1 MNLLNLTPKSV
12 ELQNGIVLNYVRAGA
27 GPTVILIHG
36 AMGDYRAWQPQWDL
50 FTRHF
55 DCISY
60 SRRYSSPNPNELT
73 TRDHNALVD
82 AEDLDG
88 LMIALEI
95 NEAVLVG
102 SSYGG
107 FTALAMALRKP
118 QKVQGVVSV
127 EAPMMRYAEQTPKGG
142 EIVKSFKK
150 ASANP
155 AQAAFEA
162 GDDLG
167 GVMILTGG
175 IVGRNPA
182 EIPDH
187 IVKRRMENARA
198 ARSLAISKDEFPWL
212 DPDALSALPMP
223 IMLLSGADTAPIHA
237 AIFSEVCKAIPQA
250 RSVVVAGS
258 GHSVSQM
265 RPDVFNSEV
274 LAFIDGLPAS
284 DQTAAE

>member
-1 MNLLNLTPKSV
+1 MTLLSLPPKSV

-50 FTRHF
+50 FSKHF

-60 SRRYSSPNPNELT
+60 SRRYSSPNTNKLT

-88 LMIALEI
+88 LMVVLGID
-95 NEAVLVG
+95 EAVLVG

-107 FTALAMALRKP
+107 FAALAMAVAKP
-118 QKVQGVVSV
+118 HKVKGVVSV
-127 EAPMMRYAEQTPKGG
+127 EAPMMRYAEQTPKGMKT
-142 EIVKSFKK
+142 VMSFKK
-150 ASANP
+150 ASADP

-175 IVGRNPA
+175 IVGINPT
-182 EIPDH
+182 EIPDR

-198 ARSLAISKDEFPWL
+198 ARSLALSKDEFPWL
-212 DPDALSALPMP
+212 DPGALSALPMP
-223 IMLLSGADTAPIHA
+223 IMLMSGADTAPIHA
-237 AIFSEVCKAIPQA
+237 AIFSEVCKAIPKA
-250 RSVVVAGS
+250 RSLIVEGS

-265 RPDVFNSEV
+265 RPDVFNTEV
-274 LAFIDGLPAS
+274 LAFVDGLSAS
-284 DQTAAE
+284 DQTAAK